1 MATRARCCP
10 TAKNRGINGFP
21 LLPPSSLVDTS
32 PATMP
37 RTPPLLC
44 RRTVNLPARITSMIH
59 GGTSPRARRL
69 GDTAKNVGVSGRFKQ
84 GTQMFPSHARRTACC
99 PFLCGT
105 QIGTERAFIQLRRPV
120 GWNLWD
126 RLAWSWGALLRNPQ
140 CFESGR
146 CAKGQNCTLHRLSST
161 EKFSTQKSAHCPA
174 DNFWKRSNILS
185 FTRRPPLGGRWRSIR
200 GRTMNNFHPRSCLT
214 LSFAT
219 DPAAYFFMRQLQ
231 RDAEGT

>member
-1 MATRARCCP
+1 MLSNIEEQGHQRIPPAP
-10 TAKNRGINGFP
+10 
-21 LLPPSSLVDTS
+21 PPSSLVDTS
-32 PATMP
+32 QATLP
-37 RTPPLLC
+37 RTPPLLF
-44 RRTVNLPARITSMIH
+44 RRTINLPAQMIH

-99 PFLCGT
+99 SFLCGT

-126 RLAWSWGALLRNPQ
+126 RLAWSWGDLLRNPQ
-140 CFESGR
+140 CFESGQ
-146 CAKGQNCTLHRLSST
+146 CTKGQISTLHRVSSS

-185 FTRRPPLGGRWRSIR
+185 FTRKTTPGWA
-200 GRTMNNFHPRSCLT
+200 MEKHPWKY
-214 LSFAT
+214 
-219 DPAAYFFMRQLQ
+219 D
-231 RDAEGT
+231 E